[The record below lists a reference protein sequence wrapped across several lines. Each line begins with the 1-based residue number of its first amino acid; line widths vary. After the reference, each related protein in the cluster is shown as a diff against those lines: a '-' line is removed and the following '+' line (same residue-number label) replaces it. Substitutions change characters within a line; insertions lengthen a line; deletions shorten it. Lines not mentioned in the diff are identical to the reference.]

1 MRDAAAVL
9 SSHHYKTVTSKWS
22 IEMVAIVGNVYYEIF
37 YTDALLWGKNIHL
50 YILQGVMDSFD
61 CLDKVK

>member
-22 IEMVAIVGNVYYEIF
+22 IEMVAIVGNVYYEIRSIQTKTPF
-37 YTDALLWGKNIHL
+37 LFGTVGL
-50 YILQGVMDSFD
+50 
-61 CLDKVK
+61 